1 MTEQEYIIKILETI
15 QNNLDTEKDNEKDIT
30 DTNSSLKD
38 LHNRDND
45 FNGNNGV
52 RK

>member
-30 DTNSSLKD
+30 DTNNNKH